1 MFLNS
6 RRILALTAILALC
19 VSLALPQLVSARA
32 ASDPVSRIRK
42 GLDKNVAST
51 TLAGSAG
58 LSSETFFLKDQLDV
72 NVVFIGFN
80 RAQINIEVIKAGL
93 PSIYRPHVRAPL
105 VFFPPG
111 TNPEEFLGIEW
122 TYNYHFMLRDQA
134 FASNLFNYM
143 MSIGDLG
150 APTVFQQAYNGRAVG
165 PNKVQITENMRI
177 NAPAVEQYLLQN
189 LALPSDSYT
198 VVFINGYGTLP
209 FHTYQFVGE
218 PDPDTLV
225 DFGYRDSRQMNA
237 WGGTYGRIWF
247 YDFSAGPI
255 YWDDQYATKYYW
267 NPQNYVIPCI
277 WDYDTGAVKKS
288 QLSYDIGDL
297 TRYVAIN
304 MLFTASPLYR
314 PLLYENMHI
323 NLLNFQDDVWYYDQ
337 REGQY
342 KYLVGS
348 QIIVPPQFV
357 TDVYELGEPNKNW
370 LTTFEERYLWNDPA
384 VVNVLYNDYPYPLSG
399 GAYHLFWQN
408 TSYYTTPK
416 HYDYTMPIMTFTMT
430 DETAIETGNFGVLG
444 WADNDYSTGTQA
456 VTYALV
462 YPYVWNLGYGLT
474 STFVHEAGHHVS
486 LSHPHDGYD
495 YEYNLDYEPEG
506 RYYFVWVGDQVYSLM
521 SYMSN
526 VFNFGV
532 FDKDNLWRDEAA
544 IAMKEIRANLQLF
557 DPPTQKTLNRILAR
571 AETAFLNMDYL
582 TMNSL
587 ALQAYW
593 SYIEPL
599 AQSNSVTQNNA
610 VPSLATTNVAM
621 KGALMEPV
629 KSSLQTPA
637 TPSIMVAVK
646 KED

>member
-1 MFLNS
+1 MLV
-6 RRILALTAILALC
+6 LC
-19 VSLALPQLVSARA
+19 ISLAVPSFVSATT
-32 ASDPVSRIRK
+32 VSAPLSK
-42 GLDKNVAST
+42 LGKSLDGNVASAVST
-51 TLAGSAG
+51 SLAGA
-58 LSSETFFLKDQLDV
+58 SSETFFLKDQLDV
-72 NVVFIGFN
+72 NVVFIGFSQ
-80 RAQINIEVIKAGL
+80 AQINTEVIEAGL

-122 TYNYHFMLRDQA
+122 TYNYNFMFKDAA
-134 FASNLFNYM
+134 FANNLFSYM
-143 MSIGDLG
+143 MSIGELG
-150 APTVFQQAYNGRAVG
+150 APTVFQLAYNGRAIG
-165 PNKVQITENMRI
+165 PSKVQITENMRI
-177 NAPAVEQYLLQN
+177 NAPAVEQYLLQG

-277 WDYDTGAVKKS
+277 WDYDTGAVTKS
-288 QLSYDIGDL
+288 QLSYDIKDI

-304 MLFTASPLYR
+304 LLFTTSPLYR
-314 PLLYENMHI
+314 PLLYQNMHI

-357 TDVYELGEPNKNW
+357 TDVYERGEPNKNW

-384 VVNVLYNDYPYPLSG
+384 VVNVLYNDYPWPLSV
-399 GAYHLFWQN
+399 GAYNLFWQN
-408 TSYYTTPK
+408 ESYYTTPK

-430 DETAIETGNFGVLG
+430 DQTAIETGNFGILG

-495 YEYNLDYEPEG
+495 YEYDLDYEPVG

-544 IAMKEIRANLQLF
+544 VAMKEIRANLQLF
-557 DPPTQKTLNRILAR
+557 NVATQKILNRILAN
-571 AETAFLNMDYL
+571 AETAFQQMDYL
-582 TMNSL
+582 TMNRL

-593 SYIEPL
+593 AYIEPL
-599 AQSNSVTQNNA
+599 TQGNMVTQNTA
-610 VPSLATTNVAM
+610 APTLATMNAAI
-621 KGALMEPV
+621 KGAPTEPFG
-629 KSSLQTPA
+629 SNLQTFA
-637 TPSIMVAVK
+637 TPTTGTVAK

>member
-1 MFLNS
+1 LKN
-6 RRILALTAILALC
+6 RKLLVLTAVLVLFF
-19 VSLALPQLVSARA
+19 SLALPSLVSSGT
-32 ASDPVSRIRK
+32 ASDPLSKLGRNLNGDVTSAAV
-42 GLDKNVAST
+42 GS
-51 TLAGSAG
+51 LAGASSA
-58 LSSETFFLKDQLDV
+58 EFFLKDQLDV
-72 NVVFIGFN
+72 NIVFIGFSQARIDTN
-80 RAQINIEVIKAGL
+80 TIKAGL
-93 PSIYRPHVRAPL
+93 PSIYRPHIRAPL

-122 TYNYHFMLRDQA
+122 TYNYNFVFKNEA
-134 FASNLFNYM
+134 FAQNLFSYM
-143 MSIGDLG
+143 MSIGQMG
-150 APTVFQQAYNGRAVG
+150 APTVYQQMYNERAYG
-165 PNKVQITENMRI
+165 PVKVQITENMRI

-189 LALPSDSYT
+189 LGLSANSYT

-218 PDPDTLV
+218 PDPDTQV

-237 WGGTYGRIWF
+237 WGGTYGRLWY

-277 WDYDTGAVKKS
+277 WDYDTGSTSKL
-288 QLSYDIGDL
+288 QLSYDVKDI
-297 TRYVAIN
+297 TRYVAVN
-304 MLFTASPLYR
+304 LLFTTSPLYR

-323 NLLNFQDDVWYYDQ
+323 TLLNFQDNVWYYDQ

-342 KYLVGS
+342 KYLIGS

-357 TDVYELGEPNKNW
+357 TDVYEKGEPNKNW
-370 LTTFEERYLWNDPA
+370 LTTFEERYLWDDPA
-384 VVNVLYNDYPYPLSG
+384 VVNVLYNDYPYPLSV
-399 GAYHLFWQN
+399 GAYELFWQN
-408 TSYYTTPK
+408 ASYYTTPK

-430 DETAIETGNFGVLG
+430 DATAIETGNFGILG

-456 VTYALV
+456 ITYALV

-495 YEYNLDYEPEG
+495 YEDNLDYEPDG

-557 DPPTQKTLNRILAR
+557 NSATQKTLNKILAS
-571 AETAFLNMDYL
+571 AEAAFQQMDYL
-582 TMNSL
+582 TMNRL

-593 SYIEPL
+593 SYVEPL
-599 AQSNSVTQNNA
+599 ISTNSLTQSNSASMPIAENIA
-610 VPSLATTNVAM
+610 S
-621 KGALMEPV
+621 KGTFTEPV
-629 KSSLQTPA
+629 RRSLQTTL
-637 TPSIMVAVK
+637 TPSIATVAK

>member
-1 MFLNS
+1 LE
-6 RRILALTAILALC
+6 IKKVLVLTTVLALC
-19 VSLALPQLVSARA
+19 ISLAFPHFVSART
-32 ASDPVSRIRK
+32 ASNSLSK
-42 GLDKNVAST
+42 LGKNLDK
-51 TLAGSAG
+51 SATSAA
-58 LSSETFFLKDQLDV
+58 LLNSESFSSETFFLKDQLDV
-72 NVVFIGFN
+72 NIVFIGFSQ
-80 RAQINIEVIKAGL
+80 AQINTEVIRAGL

-122 TYNYHFMLRDQA
+122 TYNYRFIFKNTA
-134 FASNLFNYM
+134 FATNMFNYI
-143 MSIGDLG
+143 MSIGEMG
-150 APTVFQQAYNGRAVG
+150 APTVYQLSYNERAYG

-189 LALPSDSYT
+189 LGLSSDSYT

-218 PDPDTLV
+218 PDPDTQV
-225 DFGYRDSRQMNA
+225 DFGYRHSRQMNA
-237 WGGTYGRIWF
+237 WGGTYGRLWF

-277 WDYDTGAVKKS
+277 WDYDTGSRTKS
-288 QLSYDIGDL
+288 QLSYDIKDI
-297 TRYVAIN
+297 TRFVAIN
-304 MLFTASPLYR
+304 LLFTTSPLYR

-357 TDVYELGEPNKNW
+357 TDVYEKGEPNKNW
-370 LTTFEERYLWNDPA
+370 LTTFEERYLWDDPA
-384 VVNVLYNDYPYPLSG
+384 VVNVLYNDYPWPLSV

-408 TSYYTTPK
+408 ASYYTTPK

-430 DETAIETGNFGVLG
+430 DQTAIETGNFGILG
-444 WADNDYSTGTQA
+444 WADYDYSTGTQA

-495 YEYNLDYEPEG
+495 YEYNLDYGPEG

-532 FDKDNLWRDEAA
+532 FDKDNIWRDEAA
-544 IAMKEIRANLQLF
+544 IAMKEIRANLQMF
-557 DPPTQKTLNRILAR
+557 DSATQKILNRILAN
-571 AETAFLNMDYL
+571 AEAAFQQMDYL
-582 TMNSL
+582 TMNRL

-593 SYIEPL
+593 SYVEPL
-599 AQSNSVTQNNA
+599 IESNSQTQSNSVSLPVAENIANKGTFTQHIQ
-610 VPSLATTNVAM
+610 PSI
-621 KGALMEPV
+621 
-629 KSSLQTPA
+629 Q
-637 TPSIMVAVK
+637 TPSIPSIATVAK